1 MHMAPQHAR
10 VAREW
15 LRRSVRAKLTLKK
28 YDNFCE
34 EVADAYDEL
43 PEKQEDQKWRWDALR
58 DHVDKFFKQM
68 QSKVKVRFVE
78 GQPYQ
83 SAKEM
88 RDKVKETGVLEISNE
103 GNEHPIFTPEENLR
117 FRAVHDYIV
126 HIIPGDEGPDFSE
139 KGEIKAFNLHRKLAP
154 KDAWPALFTEVAA
167 QACYAN
173 ARGKFPEQKVS
184 ILPQFDPL
192 NVGNYSDG
200 TPVDPD
206 AAREPRSKTPEKQP
220 SKSRG
225 ERADPAKFTPGTDAY
240 NALWEKFVTESVPNP
255 EYGHGGKQRDVQRK
269 TLLERGGPAKD
280 RVMADW
286 KRHLNE
292 ARKQRA

>member
-1 MHMAPQHAR
+1 MGTQIDR
-10 VAREW
+10 VGKAW
-15 LRRSVRAKLTLKK
+15 LRRTLRAKLTLKK
-28 YDNFCE
+28 YDKFCE
-34 EVADAYDEL
+34 EVADAYDKL
-43 PEKQEDQKWRWDALR
+43 PQKQEDQSWRWDALI
-58 DHVDKFFKQM
+58 DHVDSFFKQM
-68 QSKVKVRFVE
+68 QSKVKVKFVE

-103 GNEHPIFTPEENLR
+103 GNEHPIFTPEQNLR

-126 HIIPGDEGPDFSE
+126 HIIPGDAGPDFSE

-173 ARGKFPEQKVS
+173 ARGEFPEQKVS

-200 TPVDPD
+200 SPVDPE
-206 AAREPRSKTPEKQP
+206 AARTPGSTAPKKMP
-220 SKSRG
+220 KPRG
-225 ERADPAKFTPGTDAY
+225 ERADPAKYTPGTDSY
-240 NALWEKFVTESVPNP
+240 NELWEKFLTEDVPNP
-255 EYGHGGKQRDVQRK
+255 EYGHGGKQREVQRK
-269 TLLERGGPAKD
+269 TLHSKGGVDRA
-280 RVMADW
+280 RVMTEW
-286 KRHLNE
+286 KRYLNE
-292 ARKQRA
+292 ARKQT